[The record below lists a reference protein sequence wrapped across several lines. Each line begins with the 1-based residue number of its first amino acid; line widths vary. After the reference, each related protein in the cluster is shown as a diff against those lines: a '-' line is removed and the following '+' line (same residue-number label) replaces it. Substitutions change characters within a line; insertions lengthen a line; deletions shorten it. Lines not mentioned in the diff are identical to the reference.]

1 MIDCFWFFPKIYSSV
16 YTRFETLQSF
26 SNLKVQQSRG
36 FSTARAA
43 LWEKKPDARRPL
55 VAMLGQQIIDFGDMA
70 ELVDA
75 TDLKQFWAFF
85 KKLKS
90 ESSQIQRIGWKIW
103 NSEPNQ
109 MLGRL
114 YCFAFAS

>member
-1 MIDCFWFFPKIYSSV
+1 M
-16 YTRFETLQSF
+16 
-26 SNLKVQQSRG
+26 QQSRG

-75 TDLKQFWAFF
+75 TDLKQF
-85 KKLKS
+85 
-90 ESSQIQRIGWKIW
+90 
-103 NSEPNQ
+103 
-109 MLGRL
+109 
-114 YCFAFAS
+114 